1 MAGSSSAAARMPFG
15 RLGDAAQ
22 LKRFASAFGLSP
34 RPVIAGREIFDP
46 LYGKLPARFPPLF
59 EQLVTGFAWE
69 EETDLGPLRLLANPP
84 GSDLSGLEAAIFR
97 DSGLIEAL
105 RPAGLLLFALG
116 PDGASDPVC
125 FDSER
130 RRSDRDCPIVLVRL
144 REAAEVAEEIF
155 PSFRALIERLAG

>member
-22 LKRFASAFGLSP
+22 LKRFASAFDLSP

-46 LYGKLPARFPPLF
+46 LYGKLPGRFPPLF
-59 EQLVTGFAWE
+59 EQLVTGFAWD
-69 EETDLGPLRLLANPP
+69 EETDLGPLRLLPNPP
-84 GSDLSGLEAAIFR
+84 GSDLSGLREAIFR
-97 DSGLIEAL
+97 D
-105 RPAGLLLFALG
+105 PARVPEGHIPFALG
-116 PDGASDPVC
+116 PDGEAVC

-130 RRSDRDCPIVLVRL
+130 RRSDRDCPIVLVRGSG
-144 REAAEVAEEIF
+144 EVVEEIF

>member
-97 DSGLIEAL
+97 NSGLIEAL

-116 PDGASDPVC
+116 PNGEAVC

-130 RRSDRDCPIVLVRL
+130 RRSDRDCPIVLVRGSG
-144 REAAEVAEEIF
+144 EVVEEIF

>member
-46 LYGKLPARFPPLF
+46 LYGKLSARFPPLF

-105 RPAGLLLFALG
+105 RPAGYLLFALSPEG
-116 PDGASDPVC
+116 EAVC

-130 RRSDRDCPIVLVRL
+130 RRSDRDCPIVLVRGG
-144 REAAEVAEEIF
+144 EAVEEIF
-155 PSFRALIERLAG
+155 PSFRALIERLSG